1 MGNVCCGGEK
11 EATKRGALSTGS
23 EILEDQQGASS
34 SHPVSSHPSETGGP
48 SAHGDSSNALDGEA
62 GGGDGRAGSSA
73 LDDESDALRAEAER
87 HRALREEQARL
98 ELIVSAAGRDMVPVG
113 RRDAA
118 FDPAYAAAVHA
129 EMTQRGG
136 AMSDHSIPHEVNRAM
151 VSKPV
156 RGRMPQSA
164 LPPGDFAAVLDT
176 LSKSRWDGI
185 ELGKR
190 GGLGGCGGEDPNYY
204 FDDVAESFLD
214 ACVPTRAKLFQGTAA
229 IVENLP

>member
-1 MGNVCCGGEK
+1 MGNICCGGEK
-11 EATKRGALSTGS
+11 EATKRGALTSGS
-23 EILEDQQGASS
+23 EILEDEGNSS
-34 SHPVSSHPSETGGP
+34 SHHASAHPSETGGP
-48 SAHGDSSNALDGEA
+48 SAHGDSSNALDDGA
-62 GGGDGRAGSSA
+62 GGGGREASGSA

-129 EMTQRGG
+129 EMTTRGG
-136 AMSDHSIPHEVNRAM
+136 AMSDHSIPHEVNGSM

-156 RGRMPQSA
+156 VGRMPESA
-164 LPPGDFAAVLDT
+164 LPHGDFAAVLDA
-176 LSKSRWDGI
+176 LSKSRWEGI

-214 ACVPTRAKLFQGTAA
+214 ACVPTRAKLFQGTAPIA
-229 IVENLP
+229 ENLP

>member
-11 EATKRGALSTGS
+11 EATKRGALSSGS
-23 EILEDQQGASS
+23 EILEDQGGTS
-34 SHPVSSHPSETGGP
+34 SHHASTHPSETGGP
-48 SAHGDSSNALDGEA
+48 SAHGDSANALDGGA
-62 GGGDGRAGSSA
+62 GGGDDARAGGSA

-136 AMSDHSIPHEVNRAM
+136 AMGDQSIPHEVNGAM

-156 RGRMPQSA
+156 RGRMPRSA
-164 LPPGDFAAVLDT
+164 LPPGDFTAVLDA
-176 LSKSRWDGI
+176 LSKSRWEGI

-214 ACVPTRAKLFQGTAA
+214 ACVPTRAKLFQGTAP

>member
-1 MGNVCCGGEK
+1 MGNICCGGEK
-11 EATKRGALSTGS
+11 EATKRGALTSGS
-23 EILEDQQGASS
+23 EILEDEGNSS
-34 SHPVSSHPSETGGP
+34 SHHASAHPSETGGP
-48 SAHGDSSNALDGEA
+48 SAHGDSSNALDDGA
-62 GGGDGRAGSSA
+62 GGGGRETSGSA

-129 EMTQRGG
+129 EMTTRGG
-136 AMSDHSIPHEVNRAM
+136 AMSDHSIPHEVNGSM

-156 RGRMPQSA
+156 VGRMPESA
-164 LPPGDFAAVLDT
+164 LPPGDFAAVLDA
-176 LSKSRWDGI
+176 LSKSRWEGI

-214 ACVPTRAKLFQGTAA
+214 ACVPTRAKLFQGTAPIA
-229 IVENLP
+229 ENLP

>member
-48 SAHGDSSNALDGEA
+48 SAHGDSSDALDGEA
-62 GGGDGRAGSSA
+62 GGGDGRTGSSA

-129 EMTQRGG
+129 EIAQRGG
-136 AMSDHSIPHEVNRAM
+136 AMSDHSIQHEVNRAM

-156 RGRMPQSA
+156 RGQMPQSA

-214 ACVPTRAKLFQGTAA
+214 ACVPTRAKLFQGTVA